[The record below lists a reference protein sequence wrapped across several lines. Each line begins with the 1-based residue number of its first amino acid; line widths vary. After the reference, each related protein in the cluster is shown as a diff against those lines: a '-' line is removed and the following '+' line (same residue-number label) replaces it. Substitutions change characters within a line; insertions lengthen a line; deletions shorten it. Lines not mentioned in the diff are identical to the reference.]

1 MAIHEPERIWWK
13 PLSKDERIW
22 VAVAL
27 VWMLVTFIYMPV
39 YHFIGA
45 QNPPTETYAVKP
57 EQFDKLVE
65 AMVAKHKI
73 GEEKGVPIVQAFPD
87 EPVFIRAKMW
97 EWYPIVQFE
106 KGKTY
111 KLHISSM
118 DVDHGFSIQPV
129 NMNFMVLPNYD
140 YVLTL
145 TPTQSGEFHVIC
157 NEFCGLGHHAMV
169 GKMYVK

>member
-27 VWMLVTFIYMPV
+27 VWMLITFFYMPV
-39 YHFIGA
+39 YHFLGA
-45 QNPPTETYAVKP
+45 QNPPAETYAVKP
-57 EQFDKLVE
+57 DQFDKLVE

-111 KLHISSM
+111 RVHISSM